1 MARHPNIIS
10 ISDVPAERM
19 KTPAG
24 SPFGGE
30 RRRVGAAIG
39 AKKLGYG
46 VFSVAPGKAA
56 FPFHLHHTNEEMIYI
71 FEGEGRLRIGKDE
84 ERVSAGMFIAFP
96 PGASHPHQLVNT
108 SGSDLKYLCVS
119 TMEYPDI
126 SEYPDSQKI
135 GALTCGPGDPGFRA
149 FYRKGDTAEYYD
161 GESGR
166 AVERMKKGGK

>member
-1 MARHPNIIS
+1 MAKHKNIVRL
-10 ISDVPAERM
+10 SDVPAEAL

-56 FPFHLHHTNEEMIYI
+56 FPFHAHHTNEEMIYI
-71 FEGEGRLRIGKDE
+71 FEGEGRLRIGADE
-84 ERVSAGMFIAFP
+84 EPVSAGMFIAFP
-96 PGASHPHQLVNT
+96 AGESHPHQLVNT
-108 SGSDLKYLCVS
+108 AGGALKYLCVS

-126 SEYPDSQKI
+126 TEYPDSQKI

-149 FYRKGDTAEYYD
+149 FYRKDNTAEYYD
-161 GESGR
+161 GESGA
-166 AVERMKKGGK
+166 AVERINKGGK